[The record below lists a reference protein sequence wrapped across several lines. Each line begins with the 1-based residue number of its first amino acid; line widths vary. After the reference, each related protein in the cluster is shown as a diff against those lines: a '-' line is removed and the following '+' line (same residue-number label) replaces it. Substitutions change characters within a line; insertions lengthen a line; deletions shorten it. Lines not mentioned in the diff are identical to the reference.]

1 MELVYLSKDS
11 NVEKLSS
18 KQRLLRLQE
27 LLKKYTDEDHE
38 LTLEE
43 ILDKFYQEYKVQTG
57 KKAIRD
63 DLKELEDSLLFD
75 VTVNQTKEGVEKYY
89 SHQGRLFEIHELRLL
104 IDAVSAAK
112 FISNDDTENLV
123 NKIKKLSSDHQAN
136 QLENRI
142 ILPENTKSENHQ
154 IKYSIHQLH
163 TAILDSHIIYFQYGS
178 YDINKKFQ
186 LRRNGD
192 FYSIKPYA
200 LVWHNDYYYLIGEYI
215 PKEEIRHY
223 RVDRMRNVSSSGEP
237 FLPDPHFNA
246 TKYTE
251 KLFHMFSGEEYLVEI
266 EFDASLINVVID
278 RFGRGVN
285 IRPAG
290 DNSFRIST
298 QAIISDGL
306 VGWLLT
312 WGSDAKVL
320 TPPSLVERMKI
331 EAEKLFNKY
340 H

>member
-1 MELVYLSKDS
+1 MSKELEKG
-11 NVEKLSS
+11 KLSS
-18 KQRLLRLQE
+18 KQRHLRLQE

-43 ILDKFYQEYKVQTG
+43 ILDQFYQEYKVNVG
-57 KKAIRD
+57 KKALRD
-63 DLKELEDSLLFD
+63 DLKELEDSSLFD
-75 VTVNQTKEGVEKYY
+75 ITVNQAKEGVEKYY

-112 FISNDDTENLV
+112 FISNDDTDHLAS
-123 NKIKKLSSDHQAN
+123 KIKKLTSEHQAK

-142 ILPENTKSENHQ
+142 ILPENTKSENQQ
-154 IKYSIHQLH
+154 IKYSIHQIH
-163 TAILDSHIIYFQYGS
+163 TAILTSHIIQFQYGS

-192 FYSIKPYA
+192 FYSVKPYA
-200 LVWHNDYYYLIGEYI
+200 LVWHNDYYYLIGEFI
-215 PKEEIRHY
+215 PHEEIRHY
-223 RVDRMRNVSSSGEP
+223 RVDRMRNVSAINVT
-237 FLPDPHFNA
+237 FYPDPSFNA
-246 TKYTE
+246 AKYTE
-251 KLFHMFSGEEYLVEI
+251 KLFHMYSGEEYLVEI

-285 IRPAG
+285 IRKVG
-290 DNSFRIST
+290 ENSFRIST

-320 TPPSLVERMKI
+320 TPPLLVERMKE
-331 EAEKLFNKY
+331 EAEKLYKKY
-340 H
+340 TE